1 MVNGYVDPNLAL
13 AHMTHNAAIIS
24 LHRRLAYPPTHTR
37 PWLSSLVSAASR
49 EACVMAA
56 IKIDSIANRF
66 LNASAGIPPHQFAL
80 CLYIAGK
87 VLLGMYDTS

>member
-1 MVNGYVDPNLAL
+1 
-13 AHMTHNAAIIS
+13 
-24 LHRRLAYPPTHTR
+24 
-37 PWLSSLVSAASR
+37 
-49 EACVMAA
+49 MAA